1 MNSEHFLVDL
11 ADWCVQS
18 TTGNIMFFFLPCL
31 FNIYIRKIVL
41 NQEKTRN
48 FILDFSWQ
56 FCYIMASLA
65 WNCFDI
71 SVQNVINIGKN
82 HAKYFERTYVIQS
95 TFFIHKFCVQPQEKS
110 LSVSIKVRMLLHFY
124 YVKTFDLHCIIYC
137 VVNTTSICQHSVF
150 LRQTI
155 YKCSWAF
162 RLKTCRFRGWVF
174 IWISTCIGIHV
185 QDFDVVKKMGW
196 PFTWAH
202 PEYQRLIY
210 IELIPW
216 ADII

>member
-1 MNSEHFLVDL
+1 
-11 ADWCVQS
+11 
-18 TTGNIMFFFLPCL
+18 
-31 FNIYIRKIVL
+31 
-41 NQEKTRN
+41 
-48 FILDFSWQ
+48 
-56 FCYIMASLA
+56 MASLA

-162 RLKTCRFRGWVF
+162 RLKTCRFRGGGVYMNIYLHWNSCSRFWCGKKKWGDPLHEHTLNIKGSF
-174 IWISTCIGIHV
+174 ILSSFHEPISYRVMSI
-185 QDFDVVKKMGW
+185 DF
-196 PFTWAH
+196 
-202 PEYQRLIY
+202 
-210 IELIPW
+210 
-216 ADII
+216 